1 MSNED
6 INKKI
11 DRNRELIEI
20 ALTIEDPEMMYY
32 IVRRLAKDN
41 KRLIAQL

>member
-20 ALTIEDPEMMYY
+20 ALTIEDTEMMMYT
-32 IVRRLAKDN
+32 VRRLAKDN